1 VLRRP
6 MNLGFLG
13 LGHMGQ
19 AMAQKLLRSGHSVTV
34 WNRTRGKG
42 EPLTDD
48 GARIAGSPAEA
59 AQGAQVVLSSLAN
72 DDAVTAAV
80 LGLGTA
86 SGPDPLIAG
95 LAPGAAHLSL
105 STISPALS
113 KRLAQAH
120 EAAGQR
126 YAAAPVLGRPA
137 AAERGELVVL
147 AAGPDALIDECQP
160 LFDAIG
166 KKTHRLG
173 PEPERAN
180 LAKLSAN
187 LVMASMLEV
196 FGEAFALAESYGLE
210 ALQLLGILEDSMLSA
225 EALDGYGK
233 RIASHQFEPAGFRLA
248 LGLKD
253 VDLALAASEAAAL
266 QMPFASVLRDRFL
279 VAMARGLEG
288 QDWSA
293 VARTLPHKR
302 AA

>member
-1 VLRRP
+1 

-19 AMAQKLLRSGHSVTV
+19 AMAQRLLQAGHSVTV
-34 WNRTRGKG
+34 WNRTRGKA

-48 GARIAGSPAEA
+48 GARIAASPAEA

-72 DDAVTAAV
+72 DEAVTAAV
-80 LGLGTA
+80 LGSA
-86 SGPDPLIAG
+86 SAPDPLIAG

-120 EAAGQR
+120 DAAGQR
-126 YAAAPVLGRPA
+126 YAAAPVLGRPDA
-137 AAERGELVVL
+137 AGRGELVVL
-147 AAGPDALIDECQP
+147 VAGPEALIDECQP
-160 LFDAIG
+160 LFEAIG
-166 KKTHRLG
+166 KKIHRLG
-173 PEPERAN
+173 PEPEQAN
-180 LAKLSAN
+180 LAKLAAN

-210 ALQLLGILEDSMLSA
+210 ALQLLGILEDSMLRP

-233 RIASHQFEPAGFRLA
+233 RIASQQFEPAGFRLA

-279 VAMARGLEG
+279 VAIARGLEG

>member
-1 VLRRP
+1 MLRRP

-19 AMAQKLLRSGHSVTV
+19 AMAQKLLRAGHSVTV

-48 GARIAGSPAEA
+48 GARIASSPAEA
-59 AQGAQVVLSSLAN
+59 ARGAQVVLSSLAN
-72 DDAVTAAV
+72 DDAVMAAV
-80 LGLGTA
+80 LGTA
-86 SGPDPLIAG
+86 SGLDPLIAG

-120 EAAGQR
+120 DATGQR

-147 AAGPDALIDECQP
+147 AAGPEALIDECQP

-210 ALQLLGILEDSMLSA
+210 ALQLLGILEDSMLSP

>member
-1 VLRRP
+1 

-19 AMAQKLLRSGHSVTV
+19 AMAQRLLRAGHSVTV
-34 WNRTRGKG
+34 WNRTRGKA

-48 GARIAGSPAEA
+48 GARIAASPAEA

-80 LGLGTA
+80 LGNA
-86 SGPDPLIAG
+86 SAPDPLIAG

-120 EAAGQR
+120 DGAGQR
-126 YAAAPVLGRPA
+126 YAATPVLGRPDA
-137 AAERGELVVL
+137 ADRGELVVL
-147 AAGPDALIDECQP
+147 AAGPEALLDECQP
-160 LFDAIG
+160 LFDALG

-210 ALQLLGILEDSMLSA
+210 ALQLLGILEDSMLRP

-233 RIASHQFEPAGFRLA
+233 RIASQQFEPAGFRLA

>member
-1 VLRRP
+1 

-19 AMAQKLLRSGHSVTV
+19 AMAQRLLHAGHSVTV
-34 WNRTRGKG
+34 WNRTRGKA

-48 GARIAGSPAEA
+48 GARIAASPAEA

-72 DDAVTAAV
+72 DEAVTAAV
-80 LGLGTA
+80 LGSA
-86 SGPDPLIAG
+86 SAPDPLIAG

-120 EAAGQR
+120 DAAGQR
-126 YAAAPVLGRPA
+126 YAAAPVLGRPDA
-137 AAERGELVVL
+137 AGRGELVVL
-147 AAGPDALIDECQP
+147 AAGPEALIDECQP
-160 LFDAIG
+160 LLDAIG

-180 LAKLSAN
+180 LAKLAAN

-210 ALQLLGILEDSMLSA
+210 ALQLLGILEDSMLRP
-225 EALDGYGK
+225 EAIDGYGK

-288 QDWSA
+288 QDWAA